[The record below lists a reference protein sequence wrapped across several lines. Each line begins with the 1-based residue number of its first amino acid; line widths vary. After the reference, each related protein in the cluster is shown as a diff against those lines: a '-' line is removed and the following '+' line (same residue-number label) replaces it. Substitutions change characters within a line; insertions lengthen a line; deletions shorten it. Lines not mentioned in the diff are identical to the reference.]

1 MFLYV
6 LSTESWF
13 SEYVKVVVVDIELYL
28 DIEILPT
35 SSSDLVW
42 LDRIMSDTEDWLIV
56 LCLLP

>member
-1 MFLYV
+1 MYF

-28 DIEILPT
+28 DIEILPIF
-35 SSSDLVW
+35 SSDLVW
-42 LDRIMSDTEDWLIV
+42 LDRIMSDTEDWLVV